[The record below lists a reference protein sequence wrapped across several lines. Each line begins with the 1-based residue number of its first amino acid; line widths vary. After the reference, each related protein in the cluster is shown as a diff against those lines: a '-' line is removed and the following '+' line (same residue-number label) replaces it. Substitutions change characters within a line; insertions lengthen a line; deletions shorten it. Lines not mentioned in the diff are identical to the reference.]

1 MNPETMTN
9 KVNEALQQSAQKAL
23 DMRHGSLSP
32 FHVLWAL
39 STQTDTAFS
48 ALLQSLDVNQTGFT
62 QSLSSQ
68 LEALPTLSAPPDLTS
83 LRADGQLSTL
93 LLNADSERKKIGD
106 SHLSTE
112 HILLAAIKNGLVKDH
127 IDATYDQALEL
138 LENIRGGRK
147 VENAS
152 PENSMDVLEKFGQDI
167 TQLARDGELD
177 PVIGRDEEI
186 RRCMQVLSR
195 RSKNNPVLL
204 GEPGVGKTAIVEG
217 LAQRIVSGDVPSTL
231 KEKRLISLEM
241 GSLLA
246 GAKYRGEFEER
257 LKGVLDEVEKSAG
270 EIILFVDELHTI
282 VGAGGAE
289 GAVDAGN
296 MLKPLLARGKLHM
309 IGATTLNEYRQSIEK
324 DSALERRFQPVFVGE
339 PALDDTIAILRGLQ
353 DKYEV
358 HHGVKITD
366 DAIVAAARLSSRY
379 ITDRHLPDKAIDLID
394 EATSS
399 IKMEI
404 DSMPTELDRLKRR
417 TMQLEIERTAV
428 KKDKSKTAKERLQ
441 EIDEEISNL
450 AEESKALEAK
460 WRREKDLIDEA
471 KEYSEQIDQLR
482 TEEELSERE
491 GDLQRASEIRYGKIP
506 ELEKKIAAAR
516 EKLSAIPE
524 SERLLRESV
533 TAEDIATVVG
543 RWTGIPVSRLLESES
558 EKLSKLDEELKK
570 RVVGQDAAVRAIANA
585 VRRSRAGIGDLNK
598 PIGSFLFMGPT
609 GVGKTELSKAL
620 AEQLFD
626 DDHAMTRIDMSE
638 YMEQHSVA
646 RLIGSPP
653 GYVGYEQGGQL
664 TESVRR
670 RPYQILLFD
679 EIEKAH
685 PDVFNALL
693 QVLDDGRLTD
703 GQGRTVNFTNTII
716 ILTSN
721 LGSTAIQEWDGK
733 NYDELE
739 NTVLQAAKGHF
750 RPEFLNRIDEIV
762 IFERISEKDMEE
774 IVKIQLRQISDQILK
789 SKDIKLV
796 FDTSAER
803 ELAKTG
809 YDPAFGARPL
819 KRLIQNKI
827 LDKLAL
833 MIIEKNVVEG
843 DVVEVAYGDGR
854 YSLKKSST

>member
-1 MNPETMTN
+1 MNPDTFTH
-9 KVNEALQQSAQKAL
+9 KVNEAIQQAAQKAL
-23 DMRHGSLSP
+23 EKQNGSLTP
-32 FHVLWAL
+32 THLLWAL

-48 ALLQSLDVNQTGFT
+48 ALLQSLYVDQMKLTDY
-62 QSLSSQ
+62 
-68 LEALPTLSAPPDLTS
+68 LEGAINEQPTLTQPVDLSTLKPDS
-83 LRADGQLSTL
+83 QLSTL
-93 LLNADSERKKIGD
+93 LLNADSERKKLDD
-106 SHLSTE
+106 SHVSTE
-112 HILLAAIKNGLVKDH
+112 HILLAAIKAKLFYSQVSS
-127 IDATYDQALEL
+127 TYEEAKRL
-138 LENIRGGRK
+138 LEEVRK
-147 VENAS
+147 GQNVKNAS
-152 PENSMDVLEKFGQDI
+152 PESSMNVLEKFGQDF
-167 TQLARDGELD
+167 TQLAKNGALD

-186 RRCMQVLSR
+186 RRCMQVLTR

-217 LAQRIVSGDVPSTL
+217 LAQRIVSGDVPSSL
-231 KEKRLISLEM
+231 KDKKLISLEI

-257 LKGVLDEVEKSAG
+257 LKGVLDEVEKSDG
-270 EIILFVDELHTI
+270 QIILFVDEMHTI
-282 VGAGGAE
+282 VGAGAAE

-339 PALDDTIAILRGLQ
+339 PSLDDTIAILRGLQ
-353 DKYEV
+353 EKYEV

-379 ITDRHLPDKAIDLID
+379 IADRHLPDKAIDLID

-428 KKDKSKTAKERLQ
+428 KKDKSKSAKERVN
-441 EIDEEISNL
+441 EIDQEISNL
-450 AEESKALEAK
+450 QEESKSLESK

-471 KEYSEQIDQLR
+471 KGYSEEIDQLR
-482 TEEELSERE
+482 TEEEHAERD
-491 GDLQRASEIRYGKIP
+491 GNLQRAAEIRFGKIP
-506 ELEKKIAAAR
+506 ELEKKIKVAR
-516 EKLSAIPE
+516 DKLHAIPE
-524 SERLLRESV
+524 SERMLRERV
-533 TAEDIATVVG
+533 TTEDIATVVG

-558 EKLSKLDEELKK
+558 EKLTKLDEELKK
-570 RVVGQDAAVRAIANA
+570 RVIGQDAAVNAVANA
-585 VRRSRAGIGDLNK
+585 VRRSRAGIGDKNK

-609 GVGKTELSKAL
+609 GVGKTELAKAL

-653 GYVGYEQGGQL
+653 GYVGYDQGGQL

-670 RPYQILLFD
+670 RPYQIILFD

-716 ILTSN
+716 IMTSN
-721 LGSTAIQEWDGK
+721 LGSPAIQAWDGQDFEK
-733 NYDELE
+733 LE
-739 NTVLQAAKGHF
+739 DTVLTAAKGHF

-762 IFERISEKDMEE
+762 IFQRISDEKMGA
-774 IVKIQLRQISDQILK
+774 IVDIQLKQVAAH
-789 SKDIKLV
+789 IKEAKGIELV
-796 FDTSAER
+796 FDETTKH
-803 ELAKTG
+803 ELAKRG
-809 YDPAFGARPL
+809 HDPAFGARPL
-819 KRLIQNKI
+819 KKLVQNKV
-827 LDKLAL
+827 LDELAM
-833 MIIEKNVVEG
+833 MIIDKTLDEG
-843 DVVEVAYGDGR
+843 DKVTASYKNDEFT
-854 YSLKKSST
+854 LTKN